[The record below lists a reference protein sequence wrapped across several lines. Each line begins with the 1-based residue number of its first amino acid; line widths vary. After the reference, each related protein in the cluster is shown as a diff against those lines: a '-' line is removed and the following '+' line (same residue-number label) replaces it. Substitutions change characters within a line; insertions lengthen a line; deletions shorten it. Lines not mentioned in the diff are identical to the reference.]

1 MALKTL
7 PTTDELTQFWI
18 DDELRNI
25 QPPGDNPAGFDEVGF
40 LAEVYRFC
48 EAVTVLDLGCGWG
61 RLAGAFPADRYL
73 GVDVN
78 PAAVSRARSLAPD
91 HRFEHVAF
99 EDPLPERDLCFANS
113 VLLHVDDHNIVDLA
127 DRMTRSFRKLLIVE
141 IMVRR
146 IREQPDH
153 QVPAY
158 CRDRRDYEQLFR
170 SFKMQFEIRKP
181 YRWYKDRGLELSYVL
196 FSH

>member
-1 MALKTL
+1 MTPETL
-7 PTTDELTQFWI
+7 PTTDELTQFGI

-48 EAVTVLDLGCGWG
+48 EAGTVLDLGCGWG

-78 PAAVSRARSLAPD
+78 PDAVSRARSLAPD
-91 HRFEHVAF
+91 RRFELVAF
-99 EDPLPERDLCFANS
+99 EDPLPERDLCFASS
-113 VLLHVDDHNIVDLA
+113 VLLHVDDHNVIDLA

-146 IREQPDH
+146 IRAQNGH

-158 CRDRRDYEQLFR
+158 CRDRVDYEQLFE
-170 SFKMQFEIRKP
+170 SFEMRFEIRKS
-181 YRWYKDRGLELSYVL
+181 YEWYKTQGLELSYVL
-196 FSH
+196 FTR